1 MVKDRFATWKQV
13 KPSVFDVSGAERD
26 IIVLYGFVFDGCLD
40 VDNLKQSWQRLCQT
54 WPILSARLRKGE
66 KSKNPAD
73 WRYLLPPDAELQRTI
88 EQDMRG
94 PAARRSLVVEEKE
107 GKVQDHYQFVPS
119 HELPQ
124 DRPTVLP
131 CARMVDMKAKTRSK
145 TTLMFASNAPLTIHH
160 LFKEDRPVVTTK
172 ITRFSDAT
180 AIGIAIPHL
189 LCDGPG
195 ASEVMKAWAAIA
207 NGEEDAVQPLP
218 SFGSDCFAS
227 LAPGG
232 AQAIAEAAA
241 QLQAGQKKIPA
252 PPGWHAYTLRQ
263 ALSLGIRFA
272 IDVLWTRPESTMEKR
287 EIFFPS
293 AYLAN
298 IKAEVTAEL
307 EETASTGKAE
317 FVSTSD
323 IVVAIALKSMCALDA
338 RGPKDKRK
346 ISFYYPANLRMHQNV
361 RNCLTLPEP
370 YLHNGA
376 FGISLPEQPVGQL
389 VHGLSIAELA
399 LQVRR
404 AIERETKPD
413 AFRRGL
419 IWRLANSHK
428 LLLFWRPSS
437 LWIAGTNWRAMRL
450 FDISFAKALDS
461 STLQQPLSTG
471 RPIKIWNQ
479 TIIDA
484 PLRNSFGLVADD
496 PADGIWRSLPC
507 RRPHHHVVLEYLG
520 QNYAYA
526 IATPGTV
533 PPPPPAGR
541 GYGLAVGL
549 WTMQQV
555 ASLSTNQYYITAQTS
570 GLSCRTSLVN
580 VILRKALRL
589 DSRARLEHSTGK
601 ITTMISADCTRI
613 DMASGLFHVAWIG
626 PCQIALAIG
635 LLIHDMGVSA
645 LVDLGV
651 LLLGTLVQ
659 AVIVAR
665 MIKACRAAV
674 RLTDRR
680 VRLMQEVFTGIR
692 VLVLFEW
699 RNTPFAEPVANMRRE
714 ELLFLRK
721 LALLRAMT
729 FSVVYFL
736 PVLAAVLS
744 VITYTLLGHGLNPAI
759 IFSSL
764 QYLSELEDD
773 YDENNKDYDI
783 DVHGS
788 FTGESVGGPCP
799 PMIKMRRQLG

>member
-496 PADGIWRSLPC
+496 PADGIWVGMVLSKSHDTRSQQE
-507 RRPHHHVVLEYLG
+507 RRQAYLCPPKPQG
-520 QNYAYA
+520 SLRNRGYKIPFILRSKKPNYYNESLVAALQEAFFYRFWA
-526 IATPGTV
+526 ADLVRFLADGLITTSCSSTV

-580 VILRKALRL
+580 VILRKALR
-589 DSRARLEHSTGK
+589 
-601 ITTMISADCTRI
+601 
-613 DMASGLFHVAWIG
+613 GLFHVAWIG

-635 LLIHDMGVSA
+635 LLIHNMGVSA
-645 LVDLGV
+645 LVGLGV
-651 LLLGTLVQ
+651 LLLGTPVQ

-665 MIKACRAAV
+665 MIKTRRAAV

-680 VRLMQEVFTGIR
+680 VRLMQKVFTGIR

-699 RNTPFAEPVANMRRE
+699 RNTPFAERVANMRRE

-729 FSVVYFL
+729 FSV
-736 PVLAAVLS
+736 
-744 VITYTLLGHGLNPAI
+744 
-759 IFSSL
+759 
-764 QYLSELEDD
+764 
-773 YDENNKDYDI
+773 
-783 DVHGS
+783 
-788 FTGESVGGPCP
+788 
-799 PMIKMRRQLG
+799 